1 MRRRPGRRP
10 VAPLRPLAVL
20 PALAALLDI
29 GKLLVGEGL
38 DNALGRQRSGAGG
51 GCRSEREGDRPDHCD
66 DAMHGFL
73 AKNAPSG
80 QTRKRPLRF
89 RPTAFRSVGN
99 VLRSPRKTQVQ
110 RCLRAARPTTCRS
123 STSCEALA
131 PLPVLWVHLYVQP
144 FWLHERLDEVIT
156 LLRIAP
162 GHLGVVIF
170 FFVSGFV
177 ISHVAMVETRREFII
192 KRVFRIWPTLAL
204 AIVLTWVAKT
214 VAASFGATPF
224 ASFSTAS
231 TAWHYVESLFFLD
244 WMSAGGVPSKERPHA
259 LVIDWTLFIEVMF
272 YGVVALTS
280 LAYTLDPAF
289 LHVNY
294 TSTVVLLIIVGRV
307 FYLNWRGI
315 TSNRATLGL
324 FVLSLGLYLALVLR
338 LPLNSLLVPPYELLI
353 TYLVSAAIFF
363 SVMRLGVRRVARPVR
378 LLADISYAIY
388 MLHVPVG
395 ISVVTAG
402 R

>member
-1 MRRRPGRRP
+1 MPPRGKADDVPFIHL
-10 VAPLRPLAVL
+10 LR
-20 PALAALLDI
+20 
-29 GKLLVGEGL
+29 G
-38 DNALGRQRSGAGG
+38 
-51 GCRSEREGDRPDHCD
+51 
-66 DAMHGFL
+66 
-73 AKNAPSG
+73 
-80 QTRKRPLRF
+80 
-89 RPTAFRSVGN
+89 
-99 VLRSPRKTQVQ
+99 
-110 RCLRAARPTTCRS
+110 
-123 STSCEALA
+123 LA

-272 YGVVALTS
+272 YGLVAVLIRPLRLAPAMATLAMIGVVALTS

-402 R
+402 RGLGVSAALSFALACLAVGAASWAVTRYLERPAQRLARQITSGYRE

>member
-177 ISHVAMVETRREFII
+177 ISHVAMAETRREFII

-204 AIVLTWVAKT
+204 AIVLTWIAKT
-214 VAASFGATPF
+214 VAASFGAAPF
-224 ASFSTAS
+224 RGLLDRLDGNALSWASFARAS
-231 TAWHYVESLFFLD
+231 S
-244 WMSAGGVPSKERPHA
+244 
-259 LVIDWTLFIEVMF
+259 
-272 YGVVALTS
+272 VA
-280 LAYTLDPAF
+280 D
-289 LHVNY
+289 
-294 TSTVVLLIIVGRV
+294 
-307 FYLNWRGI
+307 LNQRIGE
-315 TSNRATLGL
+315 TQENKQ
-324 FVLSLGLYLALVLR
+324 
-338 LPLNSLLVPPYELLI
+338 
-353 TYLVSAAIFF
+353 
-363 SVMRLGVRRVARPVR
+363 
-378 LLADISYAIY
+378 
-388 MLHVPVG
+388 
-395 ISVVTAG
+395 
-402 R
+402 